1 MTTMT
6 TILTTSTQIV
16 VCGFC
21 CIATMFVILYIFEA
35 GIIYATLGLPVYDFF
50 NWQYHGPKVIGWCIL
65 VILGFA
71 ISYVITVWTHIFRD
85 SLGKEYQD
93 NMDKNQQIARDNA
106 MEQSAPRVVV
116 DTFVLN

>member
-6 TILTTSTQIV
+6 TILTT
-16 VCGFC
+16 
-21 CIATMFVILYIFEA
+21 M
-35 GIIYATLGLPVYDFF
+35 
-50 NWQYHGPKVIGWCIL
+50 
-65 VILGFA
+65 ILGFA

-93 NMDKNQQIARDNA
+93 NIDKNQQIARDNA